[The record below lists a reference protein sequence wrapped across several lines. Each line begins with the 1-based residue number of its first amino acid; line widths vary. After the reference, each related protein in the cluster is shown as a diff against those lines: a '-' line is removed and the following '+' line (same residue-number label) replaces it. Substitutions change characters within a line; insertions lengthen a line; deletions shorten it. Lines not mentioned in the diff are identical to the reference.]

1 VLVVIFE
8 GAPASVRGELT
19 RWLLEPRA
27 GVFVGRVSA
36 EVRDRL
42 WALMVQRLA
51 DRSSD
56 AAIVMVHA
64 ADNEQ
69 GYTFRIAGDPSRSI
83 RYFDGLEL
91 VQVRSAERG

>member
-1 VLVVIFE
+1 MIVLIFE
-8 GAPASVRGELT
+8 TAPESVRGELT

-42 WALMVQRLA
+42 WELVIQRLA
-51 DRSSD
+51 GHSSD
-56 AAIVMVHA
+56 ASVVMVFA

-69 GYTFRIAGDPSRSI
+69 GYTFRVAGDPERHI

-91 VQVRSAERG
+91 VQIGMPEHG